1 MELKRRIPAIALGST
16 VLAATALTGAVG
28 VAAQDSMEGDA
39 SYRVTIAN
47 LASGQPL
54 TPPLVVLHGAE
65 ASLVEAGAPASE
77 GLQQLAENGNAQ
89 VLVDALSDAPGVGSV
104 AVGEHPIVAGGIPG
118 AAEVPSV
125 ATLEVSAPAEAG
137 LISIASMLICTN
149 DGFSIVHDAPLP
161 AEVGETATFFSHAY
175 DAGTEINTESFADL
189 VPPCQGL
196 VGVSGEA
203 EGVGASNPELA
214 EGGVVAPHPG
224 ISGEADLDA
233 MIHAA
238 AQNPALVVVERI
250 S

>member
-1 MELKRRIPAIALGST
+1 MDIKRRIPAIALGST
-16 VLAATALTGAVG
+16 VLAATALSGAVG
-28 VAAQDSMEGDA
+28 VAAQDTTDEA

-47 LASGQPL
+47 LAAGQPL

-89 VLVDALSDAPGVGSV
+89 VLVDALSGAEGVGSV

-118 AAEVPSV
+118 AAEIPSV
-125 ATLEVSAPAEAG
+125 ATLEVSGPAEAG
-137 LISIASMLICTN
+137 LISVASMLICTN

-161 AEVGETATFFSHAY
+161 SEVGETATFFSHAY
-175 DAGTEINTESFADL
+175 DAGTEINTESFSDL

-203 EGVGASNPELA
+203 EGVGATNPDLA
-214 EGGVVAPHPG
+214 EGGVVAPHEG
-224 ISGEADLDA
+224 ITGTADLDA
-233 MIHAA
+233 TIHAA
-238 AQNPALVVVERI
+238 AANPALVVVERI

>member
-1 MELKRRIPAIALGST
+1 MEFKRRIPALALGST
-16 VLAATALTGAVG
+16 MLAATALSGAAG
-28 VAAQDSMEGDA
+28 VAAAEMDGEA

-47 LASGQPL
+47 LAAGQPL
-54 TPPLVVLHGAE
+54 TPPLVVLHGPE

-89 VLVDALSDAPGVGSV
+89 VLVDALSGAAGVGSV
-104 AVGEHPIVAGGIPG
+104 TVGQHPIVAGGIPA

-125 ATLEVSAPAEAG
+125 ATLEVSGPADAD

-175 DAGTEINTESFADL
+175 DAGTEVNTESFADL

-203 EGVGASNPELA
+203 EGAGASNPDLA

-224 ISGEADLDA
+224 TAGAADLDA
-233 MIHAA
+233 VTHAVA
-238 AQNPALVVVERI
+238 ENPALIVVERL

>member
-1 MELKRRIPAIALGST
+1 MDFKRRIPALALGST
-16 VLAATALTGAVG
+16 VLAATALSGVVG
-28 VAAQDSMEGDA
+28 VAAQDIEGEA

-47 LASGQPL
+47 LAAGQPL

-65 ASLVEAGAPASE
+65 ASLVESGAPAGD
-77 GLQQLAENGNAQ
+77 GLQQLAENGNAE
-89 VLVDALSDAPGVGSV
+89 VLVEALTGAEGVGSV
-104 AVGEHPIVAGGIPG
+104 TVGAHPIVAGGIPG

-125 ATLEVSAPAEAG
+125 ATLEVSGPAEAG

-149 DGFSIVHDAPLP
+149 DGVSIVHDAPLP
-161 AEVGETATFFSHAY
+161 TEVGETATFFSNAY
-175 DAGTEINTESFADL
+175 DAGTEVNTESFADL

-233 MIHAA
+233 MTHAA
-238 AQNPALVVVERI
+238 AANPALVVVERI
-250 S
+250 G

>member
-1 MELKRRIPAIALGST
+1 MDFKRRIPALALGST
-16 VLAATALTGAVG
+16 VLAAAALGGAVG
-28 VAAQDSMEGDA
+28 VAAAEMEGEA
-39 SYRVTIAN
+39 GYRVTIAN
-47 LASGQPL
+47 LAAGQPL

-65 ASLVEAGAPASE
+65 ASIVEAGAPAGE

-89 VLVDALSDAPGVGSV
+89 VLADSLNGAEGVASV
-104 AVGEHPIVAGGIPG
+104 TVGEHPIAAGGIPG

-125 ATLEVSAPAEAG
+125 ATLEVSGPAEAG

-161 AEVGETATFFSHAY
+161 AEVGETVAYFSDAY

-203 EGVGASNPELA
+203 EGVGTTDPELA
-214 EGGVVAPHPG
+214 EGGVVAPHEG
-224 ISGEADLDA
+224 ISGAADLDA
-233 MIHAA
+233 MTHAVA
-238 AQNPALVVVERI
+238 ANPALIVVERI

>member
-1 MELKRRIPAIALGST
+1 MDFKRRIPALALGST
-16 VLAATALTGAVG
+16 VLAATALSGVVG
-28 VAAQDSMEGDA
+28 VAAQDMEGEA

-47 LASGQPL
+47 LAAGQPL

-65 ASLVEAGAPASE
+65 ASLVESGAPAGD
-77 GLQQLAENGNAQ
+77 GLQQLAENGNAE
-89 VLVDALSDAPGVGSV
+89 VLVEALTGAEGVGSV
-104 AVGEHPIVAGGIPG
+104 TVGAHPIVAGGIPG

-161 AEVGETATFFSHAY
+161 SQVGDTATYFSHAY
-175 DAGTEINTESFADL
+175 DAGTENNTEAFADL

-196 VGVSGEA
+196 VGVSGEP

-224 ISGEADLDA
+224 IAGEADLDA
-233 MIHAA
+233 MIHAV